1 MIVVKLGKTQR
12 EAHVHRRLLQSRSPY
27 FYSIL
32 EDRHVKTSRIS
43 LYDVEADIFFA
54 FLSWLY
60 ADCFVPPRRDDWLG
74 LCKLWLAAER
84 FQVIR
89 DVKSNIEPFMTNSGR
104 KVPALQNK
112 VFEVFSCR
120 LYQREVD
127 GLDLE
132 IFHYVY
138 DNTGPGSML
147 RKVFAHIALSYGR
160 QDAFAQM
167 RKDMPPV
174 FHADYAAQHAAR
186 AQKWEEQITIDDW
199 DLTGFLLPELVVT
212 KGENSAEVK
221 TDTEQDCR
229 NRDRHGGPVDE
240 RDIKRKRTRE

>member
-1 MIVVKLGKTQR
+1 MARRREVPGKLQR
-12 EAHVHRRLLQSRSPY
+12 QELH
-27 FYSIL
+27 
-32 EDRHVKTSRIS
+32 K
-43 LYDVEADIFFA
+43 A
-54 FLSWLY
+54 FS
-60 ADCFVPPRRDDWLG
+60 
-74 LCKLWLAAER
+74 
-84 FQVIR
+84 
-89 DVKSNIEPFMTNSGR
+89 TNSRR

-160 QDAFAQM
+160 QDVFAQM

-174 FHADYAAQHAAR
+174 FHADYAAQHADRAR
-186 AQKWEEQITIDDW
+186 KWEEQITIDDW
-199 DLTGFLLPELVVT
+199 DLTGFLFPEVVVAR
-212 KGENSAEVK
+212 GEDSATVK
-221 TDTEQDCR
+221 TDAEQDCR
-229 NRDRHGGPVDE
+229 NRDRHDSVVDE
-240 RDIKRKRTRE
+240 RDFKRKRTRE

>member
-1 MIVVKLGKTQR
+1 MTFKT
-12 EAHVHRRLLQSRSPY
+12 
-27 FYSIL
+27 
-32 EDRHVKTSRIS
+32 
-43 LYDVEADIFFA
+43 
-54 FLSWLY
+54 
-60 ADCFVPPRRDDWLG
+60 DC
-74 LCKLWLAAER
+74 
-84 FQVIR
+84 
-89 DVKSNIEPFMTNSGR
+89 TR

-160 QDAFAQM
+160 QDVFAQM

-174 FHADYAAQHAAR
+174 FHADYAAQHADR
-186 AQKWEEQITIDDW
+186 AQKWEE
-199 DLTGFLLPELVVT
+199 
-212 KGENSAEVK
+212 
-221 TDTEQDCR
+221 
-229 NRDRHGGPVDE
+229 
-240 RDIKRKRTRE
+240 